1 MDFNS
6 SLSLRSFV
14 ESLSSGL
21 TLHIHLVIISSFL
34 PSLISSSSLTGPA
47 SFSRD
52 ITLHVHAESNL
63 PFPPKRKPL
72 LANKDTK
79 SLNLRYPSLILVVT
93 LSNALPVVRK
103 GLKTWFDYYHLWSE
117 LNWDN
122 TEKISLICHINGC
135 LGLESNSVYKQMYK
149 VTH

>member
-6 SLSLRSFV
+6 SLSQRSFV

-34 PSLISSSSLTGPA
+34 PSLISSSLTGPA

-79 SLNLRYPSLILVVT
+79 SLNLRYPSLILVIT

-103 GLKTWFDYYHLWSE
+103 GLKT
-117 LNWDN
+117 
-122 TEKISLICHINGC
+122 
-135 LGLESNSVYKQMYK
+135 
-149 VTH
+149 

>member
-6 SLSLRSFV
+6 SLSQRSFV

-52 ITLHVHAESNL
+52 ITLHVYAESNL
-63 PFPPKRKPL
+63 PFPPKRNPL

-79 SLNLRYPSLILVVT
+79 SLNLRYPSLILVIT

-103 GLKTWFDYYHLWSE
+103 GLKT
-117 LNWDN
+117 
-122 TEKISLICHINGC
+122 
-135 LGLESNSVYKQMYK
+135 
-149 VTH
+149 